1 MKHWHQHS
9 FGHLPDGSRAMVALV
24 RADYPSRREFP
35 AVLVCRPDGL
45 YRLWRNGQSRLLAPG
60 YTWPKESKMVYDKAE
75 ASLRGLVPKAWGIQQ
90 LGLCVIRQI
99 PERIL
104 DARTDNLARLLIAW
118 YFNKQVTSAA
128 RYARIGQPLRVSAPL
143 PAAPLWRPV
152 AITVVPNT
160 DVVVR
165 ALDSGVL
172 LLRLKRGLE
181 RIYVSEMAWI
191 RVPRIEAS
199 LRALAHRFPERLVLV
214 TAVSYGSLNR
224 ALKIRRVRAS
234 EYQFIGC
241 QLQSQYEDDFGYDKF
256 DNPSALVGIFRLRI
270 GDIPRGS
277 GMLWLHELPVDFEQ
291 WKVLDIDGMR
301 HLEEKAR
308 ERRVLQDKRA
318 SAALG
323 QTLKSDD

>member
-1 MKHWHQHS
+1 
-9 FGHLPDGSRAMVALV
+9 MVALV
-24 RADYPSRREFP
+24 RADYPGRREFP
-35 AVLVCRPDGL
+35 AILVCRPDGL

-60 YTWPKESKMVYDKAE
+60 YTWPKDSKAKGHEAE
-75 ASLRGLVPKAWGIQQ
+75 TSLCQHVPKPWGIQQ
-90 LGLCVIRQI
+90 RSSGVIRQI
-99 PERIL
+99 PDRL
-104 DARTDNLARLLIAW
+104 LNVNTQNLARLLIAW
-118 YFNKQVTSAA
+118 FFNEQVTFAA
-128 RYARIGQPLRVSAPL
+128 RYARMGQQLRPSAPL
-143 PAAPLWRPV
+143 PAASPWRPV

-160 DVVVR
+160 DVVVH
-165 ALDSGVL
+165 ALDTGVL

-181 RIYVSEMAWI
+181 RIYVSEIAWI
-191 RVPRIEAS
+191 RAPRIEAS

-214 TAVSYGSLNR
+214 KAVSYGSLNS

-234 EYQFIGC
+234 EFQFIGC

-256 DNPSALVGIFRLRI
+256 DSPSALVGIFRLRI

-291 WKVLDIDGMR
+291 WKVLDIDGML

-323 QTLKSDD
+323 QTLKSDG

>member
-1 MKHWHQHS
+1 MRNWHLYAS
-9 FGHLPDGSRAMVALV
+9 GHLLDGAHVLLALIRV
-24 RADYPSRREFP
+24 DYPSRREFP
-35 AVLVCRPDGL
+35 AVLVCRLDGL
-45 YRLWRNGQSRLLAPG
+45 YRLWRNGNERLLAPG
-60 YTWPKESKMVYDKAE
+60 VVWLIESE
-75 ASLRGLVPKAWGIQQ
+75 TSLRQHVPKVWGIQHRS
-90 LGLCVIRQI
+90 GGVIQQI
-99 PERIL
+99 PARIL
-104 DARTDNLARLLIAW
+104 NARTDNLARLLIAW
-118 YFNKQVTSAA
+118 YFNESATFAA
-128 RYARIGQPLRVSAPL
+128 RCGQIEQRLRPLVQL

-165 ALDSGVL
+165 ALDAGVL
-172 LLRLKRGLE
+172 LLRLKGGLE

-191 RVPRIEAS
+191 RAPRIEAS

-214 TAVSYGSLNR
+214 KAENYGLLSA

-241 QLQSQYEDDFGYDKF
+241 QLQSQYEDDFDYDKF
-256 DNPSALVGIFRLRI
+256 DNPSALADMFRLRI

-291 WKVLDIDGMR
+291 WKGLDIDGMLN
-301 HLEEKAR
+301 LEKQAR
-308 ERRVLQDKRA
+308 ERRTIQDKEA
-318 SAALG
+318 SEALA